1 MHRKTVRLSHKNQLE
16 SKLSN
21 TNYKMNVK
29 KEKSFL
35 PAELL
40 RVRDRQTKNSGG
52 EQRHRSPG
60 PYKACNTKPQNA
72 SLHIHIANIDP
83 SYCNTFSLSLSFS
96 LSSCYH
102 FMLLAPDY
110 LQSFSVH
117 RRQLHFS
124 LQPFVLLQRGSNKLT
139 RCEGNNARGHGR

>member
-1 MHRKTVRLSHKNQLE
+1 
-16 SKLSN
+16 
-21 TNYKMNVK
+21 MNVK

-52 EQRHRSPG
+52 EQRHRGPG

-83 SYCNTFSLSLSFS
+83 SYCNTFSLSLSLSPSPRAIISCCSHLIICS
-96 LSSCYH
+96 LSLCTDVSCISVSS
-102 FMLLAPDY
+102 LL
-110 LQSFSVH
+110 SFC
-117 RRQLHFS
+117 REEAT
-124 LQPFVLLQRGSNKLT
+124 N
-139 RCEGNNARGHGR
+139 